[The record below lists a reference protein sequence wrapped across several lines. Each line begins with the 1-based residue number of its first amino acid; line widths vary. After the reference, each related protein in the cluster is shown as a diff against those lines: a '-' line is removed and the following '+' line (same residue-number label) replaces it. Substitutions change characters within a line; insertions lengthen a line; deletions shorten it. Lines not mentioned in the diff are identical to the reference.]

1 MAQHR
6 TREEW
11 LDKALEAID
20 KNKLI
25 FISDIAPLIG
35 LGKTRFYELEL
46 EKEEEL
52 KELLLKNKIEIKSAM
67 RNKWFKSD
75 NATLQMGLYKLLG
88 SQEEYHRL
96 SNTRI
101 DITTREEA
109 PFKGIDLSD
118 IEEED

>member
-1 MAQHR
+1 MKAITKHKLFFIEDVVAYLPCSKP
-6 TREEW
+6 TFYEHKLNESI
-11 LDKALEAID
+11 DIKTALE
-20 KNKLI
+20 N
-25 FISDIAPLIG
+25 
-35 LGKTRFYELEL
+35 
-46 EKEEEL
+46 
-52 KELLLKNKIEIKSAM
+52 NKIEIKVSM